1 MLRTLNNAEKYFL
14 IFRVVYDEKATTRTI
29 HARPVTKK
37 ATTRTIHASFDPGI
51 ECLSPLSHIELQASY
66 TERKP
71 I

>member
-1 MLRTLNNAEKYFL
+1 MK
-14 IFRVVYDEKATTRTI
+14 KQQ
-29 HARPVTKK
+29 HALFTQDLTKK
-37 ATTRTIHASFDPGI
+37 ATTRTIHARSDPGI